1 MGHYGA
7 RQLSAARR
15 RPPLRRSGPGRYAV
29 AFGAEDRQVLRAL
42 PTQLGAAVAAQPDD
56 AVFRRL
62 FPPAYANDEI
72 AEDEYRR
79 MVRSDLD
86 ETRALALDTLAR
98 TADATELT
106 EEELDAWLRALNYIR
121 LWLGTLLDIQEDAPE
136 DDLEDPAHLLYYL
149 LTAWQELVVSV
160 LSGED

>member
-1 MGHYGA
+1 MGDHGA

-15 RPPLRRSGPGRYAV
+15 KAPLRRCGPGRYAV

-42 PTQLGAAVAAQPDD
+42 PTQLGAAVAAQADD

-62 FPPAYANDEI
+62 FPPAYANDEV
-72 AEDEYRR
+72 AEDEYRQ

-86 ETRALALDTLAR
+86 ETRALALDTLAK
-98 TADATELT
+98 TADATELS

-160 LSGED
+160 LSGEE

>member
-1 MGHYGA
+1 
-7 RQLSAARR
+7 
-15 RPPLRRSGPGRYAV
+15 
-29 AFGAEDRQVLRAL
+29 
-42 PTQLGAAVAAQPDD
+42 LGAAVAAQPDD

-62 FPPAYANDEI
+62 FPPAYANDEV
-72 AEDEYRR
+72 AEDEYRQ

-86 ETRALALDTLAR
+86 ETRALALDTLAK
-98 TADATELT
+98 TADATELS

-160 LSGED
+160 LSGEE

>member
-1 MGHYGA
+1 MGDHGA
-7 RQLSAARR
+7 GQLSAARR
-15 RPPLRRSGPGRYAV
+15 KSPLRRCGPGRYAV

-42 PTQLGAAVAAQPDD
+42 PVQLGAAIAAKPED

-62 FPPAYANDEI
+62 FPPAYADDAV

-79 MVRSDLD
+79 MVRPDLD
-86 ETRALALDTLAR
+86 ETRALALDTLAK
-98 TADATELT
+98 TADATELS

-121 LWLGTLLDIQEDAPE
+121 LWLGTLLDISEDEPE
-136 DDLEDPAHLLYYL
+136 DGPEDPAHLLYYL

-160 LSGED
+160 ISGED